1 MSSCQITFIEHD
13 GESRVVQ
20 AQEGQTLMQAAID
33 NGVTGIV
40 AECGG
45 ARVCG
50 TCHCY
55 LDQPWL
61 TASGE
66 QEEDETMLLEFSEN
80 FRPGSSRLSCQIQI
94 SKALDGIVVKL
105 PLSQP

>member
-1 MSSCQITFIEHD
+1 
-13 GESRVVQ
+13 
-20 AQEGQTLMQAAID
+20 MQAAID

-55 LDQPWL
+55 LDEPWL
-61 TASGE
+61 SASGE
-66 QEEDETMLLEFSEN
+66 QEEDEKMLVEFSEN
-80 FRPGSSRLSCQIQI
+80 YRQESSRLSCQIEV
-94 SKALDGIVVKL
+94 SKALDGMVVKL
-105 PLSQP
+105 PVSQP